1 MQFVQSFRFDILPT
15 YDCCYIDFFDQSF
28 FPSFPISAS
37 QPTAS
42 PLRRRN
48 AISLVCVLARW
59 HPPLCSGLGCCF
71 CWNFITWSRWNN
83 CVHLY
88 SWIHWRPSMFR
99 THRFVLV
106 FSKVLSLRMG
116 KLGSCFLMI
125 WKGGTVKG
133 IVHVSQRSK
142 LLHECQAKCTRCH
155 QQNHI
160 RIVSSQKNNSVADQV
175 CRTLRSPAKRCFSCT
190 AWQPK
195 FLPTV
200 TCQYLQETTTYN
212 RYNPNLN
219 RPNSTELTVN
229 WGRTACGFHQ
239 NAAWSSGQCWCLACP
254 HVSYCS
260 ESDPSSSLEVAKNM
274 EKPSAS
280 IMPYLENH
288 TIR

>member
-1 MQFVQSFRFDILPT
+1 
-15 YDCCYIDFFDQSF
+15 
-28 FPSFPISAS
+28 
-37 QPTAS
+37 
-42 PLRRRN
+42 
-48 AISLVCVLARW
+48 
-59 HPPLCSGLGCCF
+59 
-71 CWNFITWSRWNN
+71 
-83 CVHLY
+83 
-88 SWIHWRPSMFR
+88 MFR

-142 LLHECQAKCTRCH
+142 LLVEGQKHECQACQAKCTRCH

-160 RIVSSQKNNSVADQV
+160 RIEYLPNKKNNSVADQV

-229 WGRTACGFHQ
+229 WGRTVCGFHQ
-239 NAAWSSGQCWCLACP
+239 NAA
-254 HVSYCS
+254 
-260 ESDPSSSLEVAKNM
+260 
-274 EKPSAS
+274 
-280 IMPYLENH
+280 
-288 TIR
+288 